1 MGWRDVI
8 GAVLDATAA
17 APAPQARRTTAA
29 SHKAAAPASD
39 ARASLARPWPARPAP
54 PEPERPAPERAWSVA
69 VFDHI
74 EWRRFEAVCEALFA
88 QSGMRSES
96 QSHGADG
103 GVDIWLY
110 SQYCDKPVIV
120 QCKHWKNRVVGV
132 KELREFYGVL
142 KSHDLTYGTF
152 ATSSTFS
159 SDALTF
165 AKSNRINALDRER
178 LLSLIA
184 GRSMEQQGALL
195 ATAYEGEYWKP
206 TCVNCGV
213 KMVLRERK
221 DSGAFWGCRNFGKT
235 KCRGAMQ
242 YIGEKN
248 A

>member
-8 GAVLDATAA
+8 GAVLDAAEA
-17 APAPQARRTTAA
+17 APARQARRTSSAND
-29 SHKAAAPASD
+29 KAAAPAAGTTPS
-39 ARASLARPWPARPAP
+39 AARPRPARPAP
-54 PEPERPAPERAWSVA
+54 SEPERPPQETTWRAA

-110 SQYCDKPVIV
+110 SQHSDKPVIV
-120 QCKHWKNRVVGV
+120 QCKHWKKRVVGV

-159 SDALTF
+159 SDALAF
-165 AKSNRINALDRER
+165 AKINRINAQDREG
-178 LLSLIA
+178 LLRLIA
-184 GRSMEQQGALL
+184 GRSAEQQQSLL
-195 ATAYEGEYWKP
+195 DTAYEGEYWKP
-206 TCVNCGV
+206 TCVKCGV
-213 KMVLRERK
+213 KMVLREKK
-221 DSGAFWGCRNFGKT
+221 DGSSSFWGCANYGTTRCNSMMKVV
-235 KCRGAMQ
+235 
-242 YIGEKN
+242 
-248 A
+248 

>member
-8 GAVLDATAA
+8 GAVLDAADA
-17 APAPQARRTTAA
+17 APARQARRTTSANNN
-29 SHKAAAPASD
+29 AAAPASD
-39 ARASLARPWPARPAP
+39 VRASPARPRPARPAT
-54 PEPERPAPERAWSVA
+54 PEPERPAPERTWSAA

-110 SQYCDKPVIV
+110 SQHSDKPVIV
-120 QCKHWKNRVVGV
+120 QCKHWRKSVVGV

-159 SDALTF
+159 SDALAF
-165 AKSNRINALDRER
+165 AKSNRVNALDRER
-178 LLSLIA
+178 LLGLIA
-184 GRSMEQQGALL
+184 GRSPNQQQALL

-206 TCVNCGV
+206 TCVKCGV
-213 KMVLRERK
+213 KMVLREKK
-221 DSGAFWGCRNFGKT
+221 DGSSSFWGCANYGQT
-235 KCRGAMQ
+235 KCNSMMKVA
-242 YIGEKN
+242 
-248 A
+248 

>member
-8 GAVLDATAA
+8 GAVLDATAT
-17 APAPQARRTTAA
+17 APARHADRTTSA
-29 SHKAAAPASD
+29 SNKAAAPAPD
-39 ARASLARPWPARPAP
+39 ARASLARQRPARSAP
-54 PEPERPAPERAWSVA
+54 PEPERPAPERAWSAA

-74 EWRRFEAVCEALFA
+74 EWRRFEAACEALFA

-110 SQYCDKPVIV
+110 SQHSDKPVIV
-120 QCKHWKNRVVGV
+120 QCKHWKKRVVGV

-159 SDALTF
+159 SDALAF

-178 LLSLIA
+178 LLRLIG
-184 GRSMEQQGALL
+184 GRTVKQQQMLL
-195 ATAYEGEYWKP
+195 TTAYEGEYWKP
-206 TCVNCGV
+206 TCVKCGV

-221 DSGAFWGCRNFGKT
+221 DGGAFWGCSNYGKT
-235 KCRGAMQ
+235 KCRGTMPGA
-242 YIGEKN
+242 
-248 A
+248 

>member
-8 GAVLDATAA
+8 SAVLDATAA
-17 APAPQARRTTAA
+17 APAQQASRTTSANN
-29 SHKAAAPASD
+29 KAAVPASD
-39 ARASLARPWPARPAP
+39 AKASVARPRPVRPAP
-54 PEPERPAPERAWSVA
+54 PEPERHAPERAWSAA

-110 SQYCDKPVIV
+110 SQHSDKPVIV
-120 QCKHWKNRVVGV
+120 QCKHWKKRVVGV

-159 SDALTF
+159 SEAFAF

-178 LLSLIA
+178 LLGLIE
-184 GRSMEQQGALL
+184 GRTAQQRRVLL
-195 ATAYEGEYWKP
+195 DTAYEGEYWKP
-206 TCVNCGV
+206 TCVKCGM
-213 KMVLRERK
+213 KMALRAGR
-221 DSGAFWGCRNFGKT
+221 DGGPFWGCSNYGRT
-235 KCRGAMQ
+235 KCRGSMRVA
-242 YIGEKN
+242 
-248 A
+248 

>member
-17 APAPQARRTTAA
+17 APAPQARRTTSA
-29 SHKAAAPASD
+29 SNKAAAPASD
-39 ARASLARPWPARPAP
+39 ARASLARPRPARPAP
-54 PEPERPAPERAWSVA
+54 PEPERPAPERAWSAA

-110 SQYCDKPVIV
+110 SQHSDKPVIV
-120 QCKHWKNRVVGV
+120 QCKHWKRRVVGV
-132 KELREFYGVL
+132 KEVREFYGVL

-159 SDALTF
+159 SDALEF
-165 AKSNRINALDRER
+165 AKSNRINAQDREELLR
-178 LLSLIA
+178 LMA
-184 GRSMEQQGALL
+184 RRSAEQQQALL
-195 ATAYEGEYWKP
+195 DAAYEGEYWKP
-206 TCVNCGV
+206 TCAKCGV
-213 KMVLRERK
+213 KMVLRGGH
-221 DSGAFWGCRNFGKT
+221 DGGAFWGCANFGKI
-235 KCRGAMQ
+235 KCRCTLQVAQ
-242 YIGEKN
+242 
-248 A
+248 